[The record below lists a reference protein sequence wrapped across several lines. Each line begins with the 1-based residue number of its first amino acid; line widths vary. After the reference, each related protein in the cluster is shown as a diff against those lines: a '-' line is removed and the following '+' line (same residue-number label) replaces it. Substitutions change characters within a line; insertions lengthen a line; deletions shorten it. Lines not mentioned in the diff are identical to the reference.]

1 MKKAEGQHK
10 DIMDTIRQIELM
22 EKRWREAEANRHME
36 RALELEKRKL
46 RGGPTT
52 PSAELPKVVAG
63 GLRRSAMPPSQ
74 LLRPGSTATASHA
87 ADSSPRPVS
96 MLAPMPH
103 HHQHHLQPHHSHS
116 QPSFPAVALTSGQSA
131 AAVVQTGPHHG
142 STIGGAAAGAGA
154 QCADDVTLENLALR
168 RQLQSVTQ
176 ENLQLKKDI
185 SSASEEIARLMAKVD
200 ELSRQWAKSSPRVIR
215 RPTTVMLTPR
225 AMATSGDGP
234 ANGGQAAPPPSR
246 LSRKVLLVD
255 QKLRFSEQQI
265 PVSVIS
271 APQDEWR
278 QTLKARRRISIVPKR
293 FIHGTGRKWKPP
305 SLLEDEIDSLDDN
318 WKLLFGHEVSHAK
331 LQELESVSTKL
342 QMRLRDENLM
352 FAGLERLLKSYEKIE
367 DQAGVD
373 KTRREL
379 TDRRAKIDLKTRVFE
394 EMLEKKQEMLHA
406 LDSVPPTD
414 SETVDTHT
422 LSSSSSGVDNSHN
435 NNENDDDDEENEDD
449 DEEVEWVEWDEEEVE
464 WVEQQPQLQQPTPT
478 SSSSPTSGGVTALSP
493 QRTAGALRPTSPPA
507 SPASTVVAGSSIPR
521 TASGTPVSPGRASPQ
536 KGAAARPVSSFAHF
550 GSSPS
555 LPIRQRV
562 AASPSPSPT
571 QSPAKP
577 ASAAAAQQTYAAAA
591 AASSPSTST
600 SSNYSS
606 PSRPALS
613 TRASSRPAGVTPPST
628 PLPPVPSG
636 AAAGIG
642 AKTAGVGVR
651 PQPAPRPASSFTPSS
666 SSSAAI
672 TARSALKPALP
683 VKPASLTSSP
693 SSSPYSSPSS
703 SHTSVPTHH
712 RPALG
717 SASSSSSSLGGR
729 LAPGG
734 GSSPSS
740 SSSPPS
746 SGGGVGGAR
755 APTTATATA
764 TNVRPTPPIRAPA
777 AQPTYGSAVVTH
789 DFVPESHDELAL
801 TRGEKVILRERIDD
815 NWWEGEVRGQVGIF
829 PHAFIQVLSLPAA
842 SSSSS

>member
-1 MKKAEGQHK
+1 VCV
-10 DIMDTIRQIELM
+10 
-22 EKRWREAEANRHME
+22 
-36 RALELEKRKL
+36 RA
-46 RGGPTT
+46 
-52 PSAELPKVVAG
+52 
-63 GLRRSAMPPSQ
+63 
-74 LLRPGSTATASHA
+74 
-87 ADSSPRPVS
+87 
-96 MLAPMPH
+96 
-103 HHQHHLQPHHSHS
+103 
-116 QPSFPAVALTSGQSA
+116 
-131 AAVVQTGPHHG
+131 
-142 STIGGAAAGAGA
+142 
-154 QCADDVTLENLALR
+154 CA
-168 RQLQSVTQ
+168 
-176 ENLQLKKDI
+176 
-185 SSASEEIARLMAKVD
+185 
-200 ELSRQWAKSSPRVIR
+200 
-215 RPTTVMLTPR
+215 
-225 AMATSGDGP
+225 
-234 ANGGQAAPPPSR
+234 
-246 LSRKVLLVD
+246 
-255 QKLRFSEQQI
+255 
-265 PVSVIS
+265 
-271 APQDEWR
+271 
-278 QTLKARRRISIVPKR
+278 
-293 FIHGTGRKWKPP
+293 
-305 SLLEDEIDSLDDN
+305 
-318 WKLLFGHEVSHAK
+318 
-331 LQELESVSTKL
+331 QELESVSTKL

-422 LSSSSSGVDNSHN
+422 LSSSSSGVDHSHS
-435 NNENDDDDEENEDD
+435 NNENDDDEENEDDD

-507 SPASTVVAGSSIPR
+507 SSASTVVAGSSIPR

-562 AASPSPSPT
+562 AASPSPSPI

-636 AAAGIG
+636 AVAVAAGIG

-729 LAPGG
+729 LTPGG

-740 SSSPPS
+740 TSSSVFIKKGPAPSPPG

-764 TNVRPTPPIRAPA
+764 TATNVRPTQPIRAPA

-801 TRGEKVILRERIDD
+801 TRGTRTITTAHAHAHAHTRTD
-815 NWWEGEVRGQVGIF
+815 GARGQ
-829 PHAFIQVLSLPAA
+829 ARR
-842 SSSSS
+842 